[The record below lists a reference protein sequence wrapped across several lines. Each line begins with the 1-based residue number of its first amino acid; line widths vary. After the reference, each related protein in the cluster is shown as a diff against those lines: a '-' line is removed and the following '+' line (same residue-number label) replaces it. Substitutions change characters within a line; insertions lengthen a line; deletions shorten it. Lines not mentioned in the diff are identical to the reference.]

1 MRISDCGKLEHPFRY
16 PKSLSFNIAFT
27 LLWLQ
32 NMPTLSFEK
41 TGYLFIESLLHPA
54 TGLAASREGE
64 CYTTVYKNALTAMA
78 LLHKGNGVA
87 AEKIFEVFRKYYQSY
102 RKHFHGFPRVWDSC
116 TGLPEMTSIH
126 WEGET
131 AFLLLALNYYR
142 QIAGSYGKYQEL
154 AQGLVS
160 WLTHRANEC
169 EQLLADGVAN
179 MYAALAPWI
188 DDPAIRQILNRLYA
202 CFFSEGQIS
211 SRDYE
216 HVLEHIIRGA
226 LVFGDTSGFNY
237 LPKFARSEIW
247 DFEKITEITA
257 YSALV
262 TDPFINVEISA
273 QLLLA
278 AKIWQQ
284 ECRLNFS
291 HLQTELEK
299 LKVPGRSNPRSVGLP
314 YFVTERGFL
323 QTSTLPIIQPTCYL
337 LFYFWGFNPFAP
349 GSNFARLPG
358 T

>member
-1 MRISDCGKLEHPFRY
+1 MPSLPFD
-16 PKSLSFNIAFT
+16 KA
-27 LLWLQ
+27 
-32 NMPTLSFEK
+32 
-41 TGYLFIESLLHPA
+41 GYLFIESLLHPA

-64 CYTTVYKNALTAMA
+64 CYTTVYKNALAAMV
-78 LLHKGNGVA
+78 LLHEGNGA
-87 AEKIFEVFRKYYQSY
+87 AADKIFEVFRKYYQSN
-102 RKHFHGFPRVWDSC
+102 RHHFHGFPRVWDPC

-142 QIAGSYGKYQEL
+142 QVAGAYGKYQEL

-169 EQLLADGVAN
+169 QQLLADGVAN
-179 MYAALAPWI
+179 MYAALAPWA
-188 DDPAIRQILNRLYA
+188 DAPAIRQSLNRLCA
-202 CFFSEGQIS
+202 CFFAEGQIS

-226 LVFGDTSGFNY
+226 LVLGDTSGFKY

-247 DFEKITEITA
+247 DLDKTVKFSA
-257 YSALV
+257 YSAFA

-278 AKIWQQ
+278 AKIWQS
-284 ECRLNFS
+284 ECQLKPSQLFP
-291 HLQTELEK
+291 ELEK
-299 LKVPGRSNPRSVGLP
+299 LQVSGRINPQSAGLP
-314 YFVTERGFL
+314 YFVTERGFP
-323 QTSTLPIIQPTCYL
+323 QASTLPIIQPTCYL

-349 GSNFARLPG
+349 GSKFVMVPG